1 MKTIKQAAKDYTD
14 SLKLNHSNNVGKSQ
28 FEEYAQ
34 TDFIAGA
41 EFARER
47 IAREVIES
55 IFNYE
60 KESNSKI
67 IDFDRT
73 VEDVLKIYLE
83 KE

>member
-1 MKTIKQAAKDYTD
+1 MNKIKQAAKDYAD
-14 SLKLNHSNNVGKSQ
+14 SLKIDDANNVSKSQ

-55 IFNYE
+55 IFDYE
-60 KESNSKI
+60 NESDYKI